1 MLGVWLSSII
11 GSYCKPFAA
20 AILALIVGESAFRGT
35 SLKVA
40 SIGVPGRM

>member
-20 AILALIVGESAFRGT
+20 AILALAIGESALRGIY
-35 SLKVA
+35 LKMA
-40 SIGVPGRM
+40 SIGVSDLM